1 MRYPSIII
9 IVFGIT
15 YLLVLLFAGCSNES
29 DENITSMPSRKV
41 TVLELKEQDFT
52 QESNLT
58 GSVSLYRQEQIS
70 FEVSGRVLAVLDE
83 GLEVEGPAYNE
94 EGILVTQGQEI
105 ATLENTRYQIQV
117 DALKARLEKAQKD
130 YESVNAQKKLALQ
143 TLNRQKRILKQGAG
157 FQQAVDDAQSVY
169 DRTTAQ
175 LDASQ
180 ANIEQVQEELEHAK
194 EDLED
199 TILRAP
205 FPGRITRI
213 HVSQGAVVKEGE
225 PIVTLTL
232 MDPVKVQVEVSAD
245 DERQIQTG
253 DRAIIYAKDPFE
265 HGEAIPLNAL
275 VFEKAAVAEPKLR
288 TFRIDLIVRNQRRRI
303 DQRHPELA
311 NFPVVSDFLPVVKRY
326 QGEPGPL
333 FVHTDT
339 VLKENGK
346 RYVFR
351 LPGVSFHPGATRS
364 AVGKH
369 IPEKIEISLG
379 EQYLTVVKWNFRSL
393 SKSDGLQEGDF
404 LILNPNSLQL
414 NGVVIGRPQW
424 LLRPNDLV
432 PVRFFLWTTPRGIYV
447 PVSAITLDGDNYAVF
462 IVEDGKASM
471 KSVDVFETYN
481 DLRRIEG
488 EGIDAGTRLVVGGVH
503 YISDD
508 QPVTIVEQ

>member
-1 MRYPSIII
+1 MKYLPIK
-9 IVFGIT
+9 IVFGIA
-15 YLLVLLFAGCSNES
+15 LLIILFFSGCSNDS
-29 DENITSMPSRKV
+29 VENNPSMPTRKV

-94 EGILVTQGQEI
+94 EDVLITQGQEI
-105 ATLENTRYQIQV
+105 ASLENTRYKIQV
-117 DALKARLEKAQKD
+117 DALQARLEKAQKD
-130 YESVNAQKKLALQ
+130 YESVKAQKKLALQ

-169 DRTTAQ
+169 DRTSAQ
-175 LDASQ
+175 LDANQ
-180 ANIEQVQEELEHAK
+180 ANIVQVQEELEHAI

-205 FPGRITRI
+205 FPGRITAI

-253 DRAIIYAKDPFE
+253 DRAIIYSKDPFKQDKV
-265 HGEAIPLNAL
+265 IPLNAL

-303 DQRHPELA
+303 DQLYPELE
-311 NFPVVSDFLPVVKRY
+311 NLPVVSDFLPVVKRY

-333 FVHTDT
+333 YVHTNT
-339 VLKENGK
+339 IFKENGK
-346 RYVFR
+346 TYVFK
-351 LPGVSFHPGATRS
+351 LPGVSFHSGATRS
-364 AVGKH
+364 AVGKNV
-369 IPEKIEISLG
+369 PEKVEISLG
-379 EQYLTVVKWNFRSL
+379 EKYMTVVKWKFRSL
-393 SKSDGLQEGDF
+393 VQSSGLKEGDF
-404 LILNPNSLQL
+404 LILHPNALQL

-432 PVRFFLWTTPRGIYV
+432 PVQFFLWTTPRGIYV
-447 PVSAITLDGDNYAVF
+447 PVSAITLDGEKFAVF
-462 IVEDGKASM
+462 IVDDGKAIM
-471 KSVDVFETYN
+471 KSVDVFETFN

-488 EGIDAGTRLVVGGVH
+488 EGIDAGSKLVVGGVH
-503 YISDD
+503 YISDG